1 MSLDKEYLE
10 NEIGKFQKLFPR
22 LEVRFCIK
30 MGKRISHLAGD
41 TSQVRIDE
49 LRLPVGSDLLM
60 FVSGNWK
67 DSEKDLRKYSVSLG
81 KLMAAKF
88 SRPPG

>member
-1 MSLDKEYLE
+1 
-10 NEIGKFQKLFPR
+10 
-22 LEVRFCIK
+22 

-41 TSQVRIDE
+41 TSQVRTDE
-49 LRLPVGSDLLM
+49 FRLPVGSDILM
-60 FVSGNWK
+60 FVSGSWRGL
-67 DSEKDLRKYSVSLG
+67 EKDLRKYSVSLG